1 MFIFIFGVVLG
12 AVPQYLKLILLA
24 SSEGISLVSLA
35 LMNVSNLTA
44 TLNIFILHFE
54 QIKQCVR
61 QTSPEYSFD
70 ACQAS
75 LLTFY
80 YTLVYT
86 LLWFPLY
93 PLAAHFCSHRKSEV
107 CGVVQTQRQ
116 HAWQGLLAHLV
127 PCAILAAPV
136 LKMAASSGA
145 CHEYEAYALLLGVV
159 NAILEATRY
168 LPQVYASWYSMGSGS
183 LSYLRLLLSIGGGVG
198 ATVQKAVMH
207 EDVSTWF
214 PPLVGHS
221 LEIVIVLMNLYHD
234 MHGARGRRRGGDG
247 SDGSEPNVGTNES
260 FGTKAGASGSGS
272 TGGMVDVES
281 GEAAPLIGAR
291 RAAETEAMNRA
302 LERGEKKGQGGG
314 GDSRIGGD
322 SPGEEED
329 HGDESWLDELEDK
342 GVVDGCGYCCEQM
355 RTNPKFLRGL
365 IKYM

>member
-54 QIKQCVR
+54 QIKQCVK
-61 QTSPEYSFD
+61 QNAPEYSFD

-93 PLAAHFCSHRKSEV
+93 PLAAHFCSNRKSEV

-116 HAWQGLLAHLV
+116 HAWHGLLAHVV

-168 LPQVYASWYSMGSGS
+168 LPQVYA
-183 LSYLRLLLSIGGGVG
+183 
-198 ATVQKAVMH
+198 
-207 EDVSTWF
+207 
-214 PPLVGHS
+214 
-221 LEIVIVLMNLYHD
+221 
-234 MHGARGRRRGGDG
+234 
-247 SDGSEPNVGTNES
+247 VGTPW
-260 FGTKAGASGSGS
+260 
-272 TGGMVDVES
+272 
-281 GEAAPLIGAR
+281 EAVR
-291 RAAETEAMNRA
+291 CRTC
-302 LERGEKKGQGGG
+302 
-314 GDSRIGGD
+314 
-322 SPGEEED
+322 
-329 HGDESWLDELEDK
+329 
-342 GVVDGCGYCCEQM
+342 GCC
-355 RTNPKFLRGL
+355 
-365 IKYM
+365 

>member
-54 QIKQCVR
+54 QIKQCVK
-61 QTSPEYSFD
+61 QNAPKYSFD

-93 PLAAHFCSHRKSEV
+93 PLAAHFCSNRKSEV

-234 MHGARGRRRGGDG
+234 MHGGGARFNGGENG
-247 SDGSEPNVGTNES
+247 KAEPGGTNDNS
-260 FGTKAGASGSGS
+260 GKASSG
-272 TGGMVDVES
+272 DVES
-281 GEAAPLIGAR
+281 GEAAPLIGAH
-291 RAAETEAMNRA
+291 RAAETEAMNRV
-302 LERGEKKGQGGG
+302 LERGEKAANGGEHNSG
-314 GDSRIGGD
+314 S
-322 SPGEEED
+322 SKGEEED
-329 HGDESWLDELEDK
+329 HGDESWIDELEDK

>member
-54 QIKQCVR
+54 QIKQCVK
-61 QTSPEYSFD
+61 QNAPEYSFD

-93 PLAAHFCSHRKSEV
+93 PLAAHFCSNRKSEV

-234 MHGARGRRRGGDG
+234 MHGGNARFENGKADQPG
-247 SDGSEPNVGTNES
+247 GTNDS
-260 FGTKAGASGSGS
+260 GGKAASGG
-272 TGGMVDVES
+272 DVES
-281 GEAAPLIGAR
+281 GEAAPLIGAH

-302 LERGEKKGQGGG
+302 LERGEKAANGGEQELG
-314 GDSRIGGD
+314 S
-322 SPGEEED
+322 SKGEEED
-329 HGDESWLDELEDK
+329 HGDESWIDELEDK

>member
-54 QIKQCVR
+54 QIKQCVK
-61 QTSPEYSFD
+61 QLAPEYSFD

-93 PLAAHFCSHRKSEV
+93 PLAAHFCSNRKSEV
-107 CGVVQTQRQ
+107 CGVVQSQRQ

-183 LSYLRLLLSIGGGVG
+183 LSYLRLLLSICGGVG

-234 MHGARGRRRGGDG
+234 MRFRGENG
-247 SDGSEPNVGTNES
+247 SRGSEPGGTNDES
-260 FGTKAGASGSGS
+260 GTKAASGGS
-272 TGGMVDVES
+272 ERTGGMVDVES

-291 RAAETEAMNRA
+291 RAAETEAMNRV
-302 LERGEKKGQGGG
+302 LERGEKKPG
-314 GDSRIGGD
+314 SRED
-322 SPGEEED
+322 GEEED

-355 RTNPKFLRGL
+355 WTNPKFLRGL

>member
-54 QIKQCVR
+54 QIKQCVW
-61 QTSPEYSFD
+61 QTAPEYSFD

-93 PLAAHFCSHRKSEV
+93 PLAAHFCSNRKSEV
-107 CGVVQTQRQ
+107 CGVVQSQRQ

-234 MHGARGRRRGGDG
+234 MHGAGRRRGVNG
-247 SDGSEPNVGTNES
+247 SDGSEPGGTNES
-260 FGTKAGASGSGS
+260 GTKA
-272 TGGMVDVES
+272 GGMVDVES

-302 LERGEKKGQGGG
+302 LERGEKKAGGG
-314 GDSRIGGD
+314 GGGKEPGSGED
-322 SPGEEED
+322 GEEED